1 MGKHKLLSL
10 DTHKYKTTFTSTTKI
25 VLRFSNDMM
34 DNGIVDNK
42 CCCRSQSVVVVDIAQ
57 CDMII
62 WCACTQYLV
71 LVVCCRF
78 YATLICIKKRGV
90 VDNRCCYYTRVAVAV
105 VVTQRSSPSKL
116 AIIFAFEQIRSLS
129 FYCHRIQLI
138 AVCHGRGTCRE
149 YGVHAHVW
157 WHRKEDYGAA
167 MKLLRR
173 RKGVMHPPPRL
184 CVHAYDP
191 GLCVAATIKPSVK
204 TTGSVVENA
213 VFYSS
218 FVISPMW
225 SIFPPRLPPPYPSK
239 LKRILST
246 LNN

>member
-1 MGKHKLLSL
+1 MKCACAC
-10 DTHKYKTTFTSTTKI
+10 TTKCACTRTFHLSPCYLSSFFFPLSARGPTRRRNSTGLAELW
-25 VLRFSNDMM
+25 VDGRLNK
-34 DNGIVDNK
+34 GLVDNK

-71 LVVCCRF
+71 IVVCCRF

-105 VVTQRSSPSKL
+105 VVTQRSSSSKL

-157 WHRKEDYGAA
+157 
-167 MKLLRR
+167 
-173 RKGVMHPPPRL
+173 
-184 CVHAYDP
+184 
-191 GLCVAATIKPSVK
+191 
-204 TTGSVVENA
+204 
-213 VFYSS
+213 
-218 FVISPMW
+218 
-225 SIFPPRLPPPYPSK
+225 
-239 LKRILST
+239 
-246 LNN
+246 